1 MVVQS
6 PQPEHW
12 NWCSSSSLSCGHQ
25 SIIPDWFFRLLA
37 LFFLLVNLI
46 HSLTSMTVYMIMTPR
61 LLSSGQNYLLG
72 SSLVEATFI
81 SIALLGFWQIPLLPS
96 QWISILSHSKAQPSN
111 KSKPENKACSLPP
124 ASPSPATFTHHQPSA
139 FSHHPLI
146 ILSPKSLSS
155 LSTYI
160 ITSPVQV
167 FISHKDYFD
176 WTLSKSFHTL
186 QLEWSFKNAN
196 LIMTFPVQEFHIV
209 LSLRTKHPQPGL
221 QGLYKLTSGDSA
233 SLIFPLIY
241 LWALPHWPS
250 ISALHIVS
258 GFFGPFS
265 KEFFFL
271 EFCSLPCCLPI
282 TFLKIFILDVIS
294 SLWTFSLKAFNHF

>member
-1 MVVQS
+1 
-6 PQPEHW
+6 
-12 NWCSSSSLSCGHQ
+12 
-25 SIIPDWFFRLLA
+25 
-37 LFFLLVNLI
+37 
-46 HSLTSMTVYMIMTPR
+46 
-61 LLSSGQNYLLG
+61 
-72 SSLVEATFI
+72 
-81 SIALLGFWQIPLLPS
+81 
-96 QWISILSHSKAQPSN
+96 
-111 KSKPENKACSLPP
+111 
-124 ASPSPATFTHHQPSA
+124 
-139 FSHHPLI
+139 
-146 ILSPKSLSS
+146 
-155 LSTYI
+155 
-160 ITSPVQV
+160 
-167 FISHKDYFD
+167 
-176 WTLSKSFHTL
+176 
-186 QLEWSFKNAN
+186 
-196 LIMTFPVQEFHIV
+196 MTFPVQEFHIV

-294 SLWTFSLKAFNHF
+294 SLWTFSLKAFNHFQGSSSHFCVGNSEVHLFLQMSIDNNGYLYLNILQMS